1 MKKLY
6 LLDIIEKYHLGGL
19 VERVKVQINNKTLS
33 IKFIAANKNLI
44 GTLNAPGI
52 SIEDCEFGVYDTTQ
66 LIKLISIM
74 GQDIEVKVEQNNKIA
89 NKLFVADTEYNLEY
103 VLANTMLIPNVPNA
117 EEPQYDL
124 EANIDREFVDKFVK
138 AKKALDTEVFTV
150 IPSLGPLETTV
161 ISFNLGEVNGHN
173 NKISFHIPATKASI
187 LVNPIKFPL
196 VEFNEILLANKNLKS
211 GNLQISEQG
220 LLKATFKNEE
230 NIDITYLLVGRE

>member
-33 IKFIAANKNLI
+33 VKFIATNKNLI
-44 GTLNAPGI
+44 GTLSAPEI
-52 SIEDCEFGVYDTTQ
+52 SIEDCEFGIYDTTQ
-66 LIKLISIM
+66 LIKLVSIM
-74 GQDIEVKVEQNNKIA
+74 GQDIEVKVEQKDKVA
-89 NKLFVADTEYNLEY
+89 NKLFLADTEYNLEY

-117 EEPQYDL
+117 DEPQYDL
-124 EANIDREFVDKFVK
+124 EANIDREFVDKFAK

-150 IPSLGPLETTV
+150 MSSLDSFENTV
-161 ISFNLGEVNGHN
+161 ISFNLGEINGHN
-173 NKISFHIPATKASI
+173 NKISFHIPAIKASMI
-187 LVNPIKFPL
+187 VNPVKFPL

-220 LLKATFKNEE
+220 LLKVTFKNEE

>member
-33 IKFIAANKNLI
+33 VKFIATNKNLI
-44 GTLNAPGI
+44 GTLSAPEI
-52 SIEDCEFGVYDTTQ
+52 SIEDCEFGIYDTTQ
-66 LIKLISIM
+66 LIKLVSIM
-74 GQDIEVKVEQNNKIA
+74 GQDIEVKVEQKDKVA
-89 NKLFVADTEYNLEY
+89 NKLFLADTEYNLEY

-117 EEPQYDL
+117 DEPQYDL
-124 EANIDREFVDKFVK
+124 EANIDREFVDKFAK

-150 IPSLGPLETTV
+150 MSSLDSFENTI

-173 NKISFHIPATKASI
+173 NKISFHIPAIKASM
-187 LVNPIKFPL
+187 LVNPVKFPL

-220 LLKATFKNEE
+220 LLKVTFKNEE
-230 NIDITYLLVGRE
+230 NIDVTYLLVGKE

>member
-6 LLDIIEKYHLGGL
+6 FLDIIEKYHLGGL
-19 VERVKVQINNKTLS
+19 VERVKIQINNKTLS
-33 IKFIAANKNLI
+33 IKFIATNKNLI
-44 GTLNAPGI
+44 GTLNAPEI
-52 SIEDCEFGVYDTTQ
+52 NIEDCEFGVYDTTQ

-103 VLANTMLIPNVPNA
+103 ILANTMLIPNVPNA

-150 IPSLGPLETTV
+150 MSSLGPLENTV
-161 ISFNLGEVNGHN
+161 ISFNLGEINGHN
-173 NKISFHIPATKASI
+173 NKISFYIPAIKASM
-187 LVNPIKFPL
+187 LVNPVKFPL

-220 LLKATFKNEE
+220 LLKVTFKNEE

>member
-19 VERVKVQINNKTLS
+19 VERVKVQINSKTLS
-33 IKFIAANKNLI
+33 IKFIATNKNLI
-44 GTLNAPGI
+44 GTLSAPEI
-52 SIEDCEFGVYDTTQ
+52 NIEDCEFGIYDTTQ
-66 LIKLISIM
+66 LIKLVSIM
-74 GQDIEVKVEQNNKIA
+74 GQNIEVKVEQKDKVA
-89 NKLFVADTEYNLEY
+89 NKLFLADTEYNLEY

-117 EEPQYDL
+117 DEPQYDL
-124 EANIDREFVDKFVK
+124 EANIDREFVDKFAK

-150 IPSLGPLETTV
+150 MSSLDSFENTV
-161 ISFNLGEVNGHN
+161 ISFNLGEINGHN
-173 NKISFHIPATKASI
+173 NKISFHIPAIKASMI
-187 LVNPIKFPL
+187 VNPVKFPL

-220 LLKATFKNEE
+220 LLKVTFKNEE

>member
-33 IKFIAANKNLI
+33 VKFIATNKNLI
-44 GTLNAPGI
+44 GTLSAPEI
-52 SIEDCEFGVYDTTQ
+52 SIEDCEFGIYDTTQ
-66 LIKLISIM
+66 LIKLVSIM
-74 GQDIEVKVEQNNKIA
+74 GQDIEVKVEQKDKVA
-89 NKLFVADTEYNLEY
+89 NKLFLADTEYNLEY

-117 EEPQYDL
+117 DEPQYDL
-124 EANIDREFVDKFVK
+124 EANIDREFVDKFAK
-138 AKKALDTEVFTV
+138 AKKSLDTEVFTV
-150 IPSLGPLETTV
+150 MSSLDSFENTV
-161 ISFNLGEVNGHN
+161 ISFNLGEINGHN
-173 NKISFHIPATKASI
+173 NKISFHIPAIKASMI
-187 LVNPIKFPL
+187 VNPVKFPL

-220 LLKATFKNEE
+220 LLKVTFKNEE